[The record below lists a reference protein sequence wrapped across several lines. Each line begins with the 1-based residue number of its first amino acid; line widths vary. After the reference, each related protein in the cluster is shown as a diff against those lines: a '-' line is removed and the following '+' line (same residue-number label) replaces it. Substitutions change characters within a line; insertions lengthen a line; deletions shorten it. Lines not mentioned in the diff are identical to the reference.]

1 MQALLRPN
9 TNSTHKWNGTLQ
21 HYKDASEIPNISKQP
36 VLLSNA
42 HQTHPTPYVPTR
54 QGQRRQCMHGVLR
67 PPASIGRFDGR
78 VFESWVPSIE
88 RLHGLTMRMQV
99 SGGRVGGLF
108 LIGWWRWVG
117 IFSWHSSLSSLEL
130 EIVRVGATHVHA
142 FPAVC
147 WVTSNNDIGTRQTS
161 GTSGST

>member
-78 VFESWVPSIE
+78 VFESWVPSKDAGVRGESRRVVFNRMVAMGWHILLAFIIVIIGVGDRASRCGARPCIPG
-88 RLHGLTMRMQV
+88 RLLGHLQ
-99 SGGRVGGLF
+99 
-108 LIGWWRWVG
+108 
-117 IFSWHSSLSSLEL
+117 
-130 EIVRVGATHVHA
+130 
-142 FPAVC
+142 
-147 WVTSNNDIGTRQTS
+147 Q
-161 GTSGST
+161 